1 MQNKNSH
8 NIIQNNNH
16 KNIAN
21 KTYLSKR
28 GYTIIKSYF
37 TEQEIENVKKEL
49 TVKPNINTDFAIEEP
64 PFPVY
69 LENKHKLYVPKMYG
83 INKFGQPNE
92 VKLSDGN
99 DITLNFNG
107 SLKKDQEEP
116 VNACIKCFND
126 DFVGGGLLS
135 LPCGAGK
142 TAIALYLISKMG
154 KKAFILVHK
163 EFLMNQ
169 WIERIEQFLPGAK
182 IGKIQGNII
191 DIDNKDI
198 VIGMIQ
204 SISMKDYDL
213 DIFDTFGFAIL
224 DEAHRVP
231 SREFSKALQ
240 KINSKYMLAL
250 SATPNRK
257 DGLTKVLKWFI
268 GDMIYQ
274 RKGKSLEQSVVR
286 RYIMG
291 FDDPEYNK
299 EILIFNGKINSASM
313 INNITSFYP
322 RTLFILKLIKEF
334 ILQKRVI
341 LLLSDRKEH
350 LKDIYAYSI
359 NNKLCPTGFYVGGMK
374 ESDLKNSADNCDLIL
389 ATFQMAAEGLDIAR
403 IDTII
408 LASPKT
414 DIKQA
419 IGRIRPKINVEFAN
433 FPLVID
439 IADNFSIF
447 IGQTKKR
454 NELYIKEKYIIETF
468 KVDESGNII
477 GEPSIYKS
485 KIEEEE
491 NNEEDDCKIKMV
503 KKKIVKEKKIVEEK
517 KVIEEK
523 KFLFSN

>member
-1 MQNKNSH
+1 MT
-8 NIIQNNNH
+8 
-16 KNIAN
+16 
-21 KTYLSKR
+21 KTYLGKR
-28 GYTIIKSYF
+28 GYIIIKSF
-37 TEQEIENVKKEL
+37 LSENEIENIKKEL
-49 TVKPNINTDFAIEEP
+49 TVKPNINTDFGIEEP

-83 INKFGQPNE
+83 INKFGLPEEN
-92 VKLSDGN
+92 KLSEGDN
-99 DITLNFNG
+99 INLIFNG
-107 SLKKDQEEP
+107 KLKGDQEEP
-116 VNACIKCFND
+116 VNKCLNAFKD
-126 DFVGGGLLS
+126 IGGGLLS

-142 TAIALYLISKMG
+142 TAIALYLISKLG

-169 WIERIEQFLPGAK
+169 WIERIEQFLPNAK
-182 IGKIQGNII
+182 IGKIQGNLI

-268 GDMIYQ
+268 GDVIYQ
-274 RKGKSLEQSVVR
+274 RKSKSLNKSVVR
-286 RYIMG
+286 RYVLS
-291 FDDPEYNK
+291 FEDEEYNK
-299 EILIFNGKINSASM
+299 EIVIFNGKLNSAGM
-313 INNITSFYP
+313 INKITSFYP
-322 RTLFILKLIKEF
+322 RTLFSINLIKEF
-334 ILQKRVI
+334 IQEKRVI

-350 LKDIYAYSI
+350 LKDIYSYAT
-359 NNKLCPTGFYVGGMK
+359 NNNLCPTGFYVGGMK
-374 ESDLKNSADNCDLIL
+374 EADLKNSADNCDLIL

-419 IGRIRPKINVEFAN
+419 IGRIRPKIGVEFSN
-433 FPLVID
+433 FPLIID
-439 IADNFSIF
+439 LVDNFSLF
-447 IGQTKKR
+447 MGQSKKR
-454 NELYIKEKYIIETF
+454 NDLYIKEEYRIETYE
-468 KVDESGNII
+468 VDENGNIND
-477 GEPSIYKS
+477 EPEVYESNDKV
-485 KIEEEE
+485 
-491 NNEEDDCKIKMV
+491 V
-503 KKKIVKEKKIVEEK
+503 KKCKKEDNCELSKFKDNGKDEIKKC
-517 KVIEEK
+517 
-523 KFLFSN
+523 LFSI

>member
-1 MQNKNSH
+1 MQNSNK
-8 NIIQNNNH
+8 II
-16 KNIAN
+16 IN
-21 KTYLSKR
+21 KSYLSKR
-28 GYTIIKSYF
+28 GYIIIKSYLS
-37 TEQEIENVKKEL
+37 EQEIENVKKEL

-83 INKFGQPNE
+83 INKFGPPNE
-92 VKLSDGN
+92 IKLSDGDN
-99 DITLNFNG
+99 INLVFNG
-107 SLKKDQEEP
+107 ILKKDQEEP
-116 VNACIKCFND
+116 VNACIKCFNEI
-126 DFVGGGLLS
+126 GGGLLS

-182 IGKIQGNII
+182 VGKIQGNII

-213 DIFDTFGFAIL
+213 DLFDTFGFAIL

-274 RKGKSLEQSVVR
+274 RKGKSLEESVVR
-286 RYIMG
+286 RYIMS
-291 FDDPEYNK
+291 FDDPGYNK
-299 EILIFNGKINSASM
+299 ELVIFNGKINSAGM

-322 RTLFILKLIKEF
+322 RTLFILKLIKEY
-334 ILQKRVI
+334 IQQKRVI

-350 LKDIYAYSI
+350 LKDIYAYST
-359 NNKLCPTGFYVGGMK
+359 NNKLCQTGFYVGGMK
-374 ESDLKNSADNCDLIL
+374 EVDLKNSAENCDLIL

-419 IGRIRPKINVEFAN
+419 IGRIRPKIGVEFAN
-433 FPLVID
+433 FPLVVD
-439 IADNFSIF
+439 IADDFSIF

-454 NELYIKEKYIIETF
+454 NEVYIKERYEIETYR
-468 KVDESGNII
+468 VNEEGNII
-477 GEPSIYKS
+477 GEPYIYKS
-485 KIEEEE
+485 KIK
-491 NNEEDDCKIKMV
+491 EEDDYLDNGDEDCKIKV
-503 KKKIVKEKKIVEEK
+503 IKKKIVKGKKEVEEK